1 MNNTP
6 PNHRVNR
13 VTKTVSAEEAE
24 KTEAK
29 AQAEQE
35 KAKARPALL
44 GTGRGVGQKRQGGV
58 LAGVLGPKP
67 KKMTTLEKS
76 KLDWQ
81 KFRAKDEDGLAESL
95 DRFAK
100 SGDGYLAQKAFL
112 ERANAREYEH
122 ELEAKRRTRNH

>member
-1 MNNTP
+1 MT
-6 PNHRVNR
+6 
-13 VTKTVSAEEAE
+13 A
-24 KTEAK
+24 
-29 AQAEQE
+29 
-35 KAKARPALL
+35 AL
-44 GTGRGVGQKRQGGV
+44 GQKRKGGV

-81 KFRAKDEDGLAESL
+81 KFRAKNEDGLAESL

-112 ERANAREYEH
+112 ERASAREYEH
-122 ELEAKRRTRNH
+122 ELEAKRRTRNR